1 MFLAVLQDPSVAG
14 SPIENRVAFL
24 QSKNLTQEEIDAAL
38 ARANG
43 ETAPPANYS
52 SYAPQQQVI
61 RQPQPGYGGYQQ
73 YQWQQPPP
81 PELPKRDWRDWFIMA
96 TVMGGVGYGLYFVAK
111 VTFHFLLKDAY
122 KILIWITEICLSHN
136 CTTYPTAIGVR

>member
-1 MFLAVLQDPSVAG
+1 MPTVLQDPSVAG
-14 SPIENRVAFL
+14 SPIENRIAFL

-38 ARANG
+38 ARG
-43 ETAPPANYS
+43 SSETAPANYS
-52 SYAPQQQVI
+52 NYAPQQQVN

-73 YQWQQPPP
+73 YQWQQPP

-111 VTFHFLLKDAY
+111 VRFHISGGKVA
-122 KILIWITEICLSHN
+122 C
-136 CTTYPTAIGVR
+136 